1 METEDPRVAAE
12 AHVEDPPQ
20 SLRMLPVFWLES
32 LETEDPRVGADTRV
46 VAEAHV
52 EDPPSV
58 HDTRPVSTMSS
69 PVVVEE

>member
-1 METEDPRVAAE
+1 MAAE

-32 LETEDPRVGADTRV
+32 LETEDPRVGADNWV

-58 HDTRPVSTMSS
+58 PVSTMSS

>member
-1 METEDPRVAAE
+1 VAAE

-20 SLRMLPVFWLES
+20 TLRMLPVLWLES
-32 LETEDPRVGADTRV
+32 LETEDPRVGADNWV

-58 HDTRPVSTMSS
+58 PVSTMSS